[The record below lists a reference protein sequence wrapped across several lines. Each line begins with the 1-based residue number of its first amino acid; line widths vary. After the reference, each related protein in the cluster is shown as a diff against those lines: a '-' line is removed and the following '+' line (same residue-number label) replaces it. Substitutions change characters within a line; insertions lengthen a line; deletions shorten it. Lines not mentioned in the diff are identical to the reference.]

1 MERVEAEDDPMSR
14 ADAPPEPADP
24 SGPPAVSR
32 FEYNLL
38 RLLRFAVGHMPIEQ
52 ALGLIAAKQM
62 QPPCLS
68 AVCVKLAE
76 QTLATA
82 GVLALVKGGGWRADT
97 FLMGDKPATGRA
109 WERLPLAE
117 RVLEFGELPLSFLLW
132 LTAEKPTDPDAAK
145 WNPPADDL
153 TPGDALFFWL
163 AFDALKNDPALLVAV
178 GGKKVFRD
186 NPLCRLMAP
195 AEFASDEP
203 AGLRFAAWMTGP
215 RAAILEC
222 LQPTLAARWIRSER
236 GKGQIE
242 DWRRMRE
249 TGTAE
254 ARTLEAFLMAANT
267 AKRPDLARFL
277 LKTAA
282 AILTQPDLTPGY
294 WTAGLKGTGPGRLA
308 DRLDTQRVALAVPRQ
323 LETLHDW
330 DRRARAVGYF
340 DDEYAA
346 AQWWKGEWEATGGDA
361 LTATARRLLDQ
372 LEPLRTG

>member
-1 MERVEAEDDPMSR
+1 MSR

-52 ALGLIAAKQM
+52 ALGLISAKQVP
-62 QPPCLS
+62 PPCLS

-82 GVLALVKGGGWRADT
+82 CVLALVRSGGWRADG
-97 FLMGDKPATGRA
+97 FLRGDKPATGRA
-109 WERLPLAE
+109 WERAPLAE
-117 RVLEFGELPLSFLLW
+117 RELEFGELPLSFLMW
-132 LTAEKPTDPDAAK
+132 LTAEKPTDTEAAK
-145 WNPPADDL
+145 WDPPAADL

-163 AFDALKNDPALLVAV
+163 AFDAFKGDPALLAAL
-178 GGKKVFRD
+178 GSRKVFRD

-195 AEFASDEP
+195 GEFVTEDT
-203 AGLRFAAWMTGP
+203 AGLRFAPWMSGP

-222 LQPTLAARWIRSER
+222 LQPALAARWIRSER

-254 ARTLEAFLMAANT
+254 TRTLEAFLAAADA

-277 LKTAA
+277 LKTAS

-294 WTAGLKGTGPGRLA
+294 WTAGLRGTGPGRLA
-308 DRLDTQRVALAVPRQ
+308 DRLETQRVALAMPRQ
-323 LETLHDW
+323 LETLQAW
-330 DRRARAVGYF
+330 DRRARSVGYF

-346 AQWWKGEWEATGGDA
+346 AQWWKGEWEAANGEA

>member
-1 MERVEAEDDPMSR
+1 MSR
-14 ADAPPEPADP
+14 ADAPPEATDTA
-24 SGPPAVSR
+24 GPPAVSR

-38 RLLRFAVGHMPIEQ
+38 RLLRFTVGHMPVEQ
-52 ALGLIAAKQM
+52 ALTLITAKAVA
-62 QPPCLS
+62 PPCLS

-76 QTLATA
+76 QTLSTA
-82 GVLALVKGGGWRADT
+82 CVLALVRGGGWRSAS
-97 FLMGDKPATGRA
+97 FLHRDKPTTGRV
-109 WERLPLAE
+109 WERLPLNE
-117 RVLEFGELPLSFLLW
+117 RALEFGELPLSFLLW
-132 LTAEKPTDPDAAK
+132 LTAEKPTEKDATR
-145 WNPPADDL
+145 WDPPADDL

-163 AFDALKNDPALLVAV
+163 AFEAFRPDPALLAAVA
-178 GGKKVFRD
+178 GKKVFRD

-195 AEFASDEP
+195 AEFATDDP
-203 AGLRFAAWMTGP
+203 AGLRFANWMTGP

-242 DWRRMRE
+242 EWPRMRE
-249 TGTAE
+249 TGLAE
-254 ARTLEAFLMAANT
+254 SRVLGAFLAAADT

-294 WTAGLKGTGPGRLA
+294 WTAGLRGTGPGRLA
-308 DRLDTQRVALAVPRQ
+308 DRLETQRVALALPRQ
-323 LETLHDW
+323 LETLQNW

-340 DDEYAA
+340 DEEYAA
-346 AQWWKGEWEATGGDA
+346 AQWWKGEWEVAQGDA
-361 LTATARRLLDQ
+361 LTAIARRLLDQ